1 MGPSRCSLSPVR
13 VRKKI
18 LPRCSK
24 VHMVAVVSV
33 VPLGIC
39 DVSSLSQ
46 SQIRVLP
53 EVHGV
58 MEAMVKKKK
67 IEIYVPGLRVF

>member
-46 SQIRVLP
+46 SQIRVP
-53 EVHGV
+53 RRSTE
-58 MEAMVKKKK
+58 
-67 IEIYVPGLRVF
+67 